1 MPDSLSPDLLGKM
14 HPYSS
19 MPRTAAQ
26 ATGAFA
32 SFARSKKSV
41 HFDMGD
47 LPIRQFRLDRFSVST
62 SVFQSLSASGAGMT
76 FRPQYLPS
84 SSFSP
89 RATIIKAS
97 SGKGR

>member
-32 SFARSKKSV
+32 SFARSKKASTSIWV
-41 HFDMGD
+41 IFQTAIPARSFFG
-47 LPIRQFRLDRFSVST
+47 LYQRFSVSIR
-62 SVFQSLSASGAGMT
+62 VRCGHDV
-76 FRPQYLPS
+76 
-84 SSFSP
+84 
-89 RATIIKAS
+89 
-97 SGKGR
+97 